1 MNGLSGVN
9 ANGARQGLLR
19 GNEQKFVDK
28 DTKTSVVLSQVMAP
42 QSPSLA
48 SVQISIMNGLPGV
61 NAASA
66 RQCFLRCNE
75 QKCVKKETKSSV
87 ASCQV

>member
-42 QSPSLA
+42 QSQVLQVSRYL
-48 SVQISIMNGLPGV
+48 SWMGLPGV

-75 QKCVKKETKSSV
+75 QKCVKKETKSR
-87 ASCQV
+87 